1 MVLFFWATQ
10 VFWKRYNVLNE
21 FMFQSHMR
29 FCRMQ
34 WLPTRFY
41 GSLSVYSRPLPSEKI
56 APFAAQLKIAFRR
69 FLFVYTTTRKRF
81 VIFTCRYFKL
91 SWNTTGLNQP
101 DCRNFSCSCIIT
113 VILVQYPNNLFSP
126 PPKMSCLRLFIEVD
140 KIEEVINSL
149 NDRWMVK

>member
-1 MVLFFWATQ
+1 MVLFFFGYASLS
-10 VFWKRYNVLNE
+10 KGYNVLNE

-69 FLFVYTTTRKRF
+69 FLLNINFPS
-81 VIFTCRYFKL
+81 IFYEL
-91 SWNTTGLNQP
+91 LMSL
-101 DCRNFSCSCIIT
+101 RN
-113 VILVQYPNNLFSP
+113 
-126 PPKMSCLRLFIEVD
+126 
-140 KIEEVINSL
+140 
-149 NDRWMVK
+149 

>member
-1 MVLFFWATQ
+1 MVLLFF
-10 VFWKRYNVLNE
+10 FGYESLSKGYNVLNE

-69 FLFVYTTTRKRF
+69 FLFYFGGEWEVNKVHFNISYWYF
-81 VIFTCRYFKL
+81 VFVPILCGL
-91 SWNTTGLNQP
+91 SWLE
-101 DCRNFSCSCIIT
+101 FVKII
-113 VILVQYPNNLFSP
+113 
-126 PPKMSCLRLFIEVD
+126 
-140 KIEEVINSL
+140 
-149 NDRWMVK
+149 W